1 MNMGSI
7 VRQVQWDAEV
17 AQSGHFDKIMVQNL
31 EVIVP
36 AGKDVWGREK
46 KQRAKIS
53 VTLTLGKQFT
63 SASST
68 DSVDDSTVH
77 YGTLSKAI
85 QARFK
90 DDALPWMSTSALS
103 AAISDS
109 VRQVA
114 GSTDIYALE
123 TDVSYPKGSMLGER
137 AGHRTSIVEKSGA
150 RSNVLYLRNVRI
162 PCLIGVNSNE
172 RLQKQPVNVDIWVDN
187 VHESRVDDYPQ
198 LENLLFE
205 LISVSSFQ
213 TIESLLAWLVGEL
226 KQKFFTQEVDQDAWI
241 RLRIGKPHAVP
252 FADAPA
258 VEITRPIRS

>member
-1 MNMGSI
+1 MGS
-7 VRQVQWDAEV
+7 VMRQLQWDAEV
-17 AQSGHFDKIMVQNL
+17 AQSEHFDKIMVQNL
-31 EVIVP
+31 EVVVP

-53 VTLTLGKQFT
+53 VTLTLAKQFT

-90 DDALPWMSTSALS
+90 DDTMPWMSTPALS

-109 VRQVA
+109 VRKVA
-114 GSTDIYALE
+114 GSTAVYALE
-123 TDVSYPKGSMLGER
+123 TDVSYPKGSMFGER
-137 AGHRTSIVEKSGA
+137 AGHGTCCIEKSGA

-172 RLQKQPVNVDIWVDN
+172 RLQKQPVNVDVWVDN
-187 VHESRVDDYPQ
+187 VHDSRVDDYPL
-198 LENLLFE
+198 LESLLFE
-205 LISVSSFQ
+205 VN
-213 TIESLLAWLVGEL
+213 
-226 KQKFFTQEVDQDAWI
+226 I
-241 RLRIGKPHAVP
+241 RYTP
-252 FADAPA
+252 
-258 VEITRPIRS
+258 